1 MGRRQSPQAFLLIDG
16 RLRVNRSYVCFENLK
31 TRNIHMELNHISYH
45 SNTLL
50 QLLLLLLVTISEHR
64 ERSNKYPLSINI
76 RVFSMPSR
84 VLRNPKPI
92 VLLL

>member
-31 TRNIHMELNHISYH
+31 TRNVLMELNHISYH

-50 QLLLLLLVTISEHR
+50 QLILLLLLVTISEHR
-64 ERSNKYPLSINI
+64 ERLNK
-76 RVFSMPSR
+76 
-84 VLRNPKPI
+84 
-92 VLLL
+92 

>member
-31 TRNIHMELNHISYH
+31 TRNILMELNHISYH

-50 QLLLLLLVTISEHR
+50 
-64 ERSNKYPLSINI
+64 
-76 RVFSMPSR
+76 
-84 VLRNPKPI
+84 
-92 VLLL
+92 